1 MRGTYTALNKDFSQD
16 VLHLSDLGIKH
27 ISIEPVS
34 SEEGFAYGLGQ
45 EDIALLDREYDII
58 AQEYIKRKGTE
69 KEFSFFH
76 FYVDLEASPC
86 VYKKYRVAVQE
97 QIIWWFRRTGN
108 YIPVISLIRWKRCI

>member
-69 KEFSFFH
+69 KEFSFSFLRG
-76 FYVDLEASPC
+76 FGSFAMC
-86 VYKKYRVAVQE
+86 V
-97 QIIWWFRRTGN
+97 
-108 YIPVISLIRWKRCI
+108 